1 MALASF
7 IDDPFRD
14 LRVGLCLRTR
24 RLIDRVVGGTSG
36 EVECGAV
43 EVSRVECEHRVVLCK
58 TRPVLLHC
66 GMCGSYASSFL
77 FLVC

>member
-1 MALASF
+1 MALAGF

-43 EVSRVECEHRVVLCK
+43 EVSRGECENRVVLIRHVPCYC
-58 TRPVLLHC
+58 TAGCVGVARVLC
-66 GMCGSYASSFL
+66 F
-77 FLVC
+77 F